1 MHYPRLYYE
10 HTDLANYS
18 ALQNLDSEVW
28 EDIRNELLRL
38 DEIIHSTEEKD
49 DCFEDQIHSLS
60 PPWAA

>member
-18 ALQNLDSEVW
+18 ALPNIDSVAW

-38 DEIIHSTEEKD
+38 AEIIHPKEEKD
-49 DCFEDQIHSLS
+49 DSREGQIHSLS